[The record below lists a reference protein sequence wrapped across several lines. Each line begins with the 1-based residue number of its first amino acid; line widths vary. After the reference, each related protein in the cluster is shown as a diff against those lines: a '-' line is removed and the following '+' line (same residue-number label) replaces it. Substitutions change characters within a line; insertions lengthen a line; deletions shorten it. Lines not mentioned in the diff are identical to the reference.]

1 MNPACPMKNLNHR
14 PHPRLRTRYL
24 LTLGLP
30 LGLVL
35 MGAKAV
41 KDDYFEIS
49 KQLEIMQ
56 SAFRELNL
64 YYVDELAPGDLMETG
79 IKAML
84 DQLDPYTRYFPESKM
99 EDVRFMQTGEY
110 GGVGASIEQTKEGH
124 TIIVDLLEGEP
135 ADKAGILLGDRLL
148 AVDGRSLEGLS
159 QEQIGDMLQG
169 ATGTEVKLQVARPGA
184 SAPLEVALTRSKVKV
199 PDVPY
204 VGMLTEKTGYLTLS
218 SFTKTSST
226 EVRKALMTL
235 TDSLGA
241 EQVVLDLRGNGGG
254 LLREA
259 ITIVNLFVGKGE
271 EVVSTRGKTPDWN
284 KSYKTFRSAQFPD
297 LPLAVLV
304 DRSSASASEIVAG
317 TLQDLDR
324 AVVLGE
330 ESFGKGL
337 VQQTKNLAY
346 GTRLK
351 VTVAKYYTPS
361 GRCVQRLD
369 YSNRDDE
376 GTVHALADS
385 TLQTYYTKGGRTV
398 LEGRGVIPD
407 IELESPEA
415 NYVLAGLID
424 NHVLF
429 DFAVQKRSQWEV
441 PEFAGD
447 FELTD
452 SMWESFVTYVASMD
466 EAPYAS
472 LTQQAFESLLS
483 KAEEEL
489 LVEANDAALSQLKLG
504 LQANVRTDLERH
516 GSEIREALEHELVI
530 HLYNTTGE
538 FEHGLR
544 RDAVTLK
551 AVELLE
557 SGAYLD
563 VLSGPQTTKRR

>member
-1 MNPACPMKNLNHR
+1 
-14 PHPRLRTRYL
+14 
-24 LTLGLP
+24 
-30 LGLVL
+30 
-35 MGAKAV
+35 MGAKALR
-41 KDDYFEIS
+41 DDYFEIS

-64 YYVDELAPGDLMETG
+64 YYVDELAPGELMETG

-110 GGVGASIEQTKEGH
+110 GGVGASIEQTKNGH

-135 ADKAGILLGDRLL
+135 AEMSGMLLGDRLL
-148 AVDGRSLEGLS
+148 AVDGRSLDGLS

-169 ATGTEVKLQVARPGA
+169 ATGTEVKLQVDRPGA
-184 SAPLEVALTRSKVKV
+184 SGPLEFILTRAKVKV

-204 VGMLTEKTGYLTLS
+204 VGMLTDKTGYLTLS
-218 SFTKTSST
+218 SFTKTSSS

-241 EQVVLDLRGNGGG
+241 EQVVFDLRGNGGG

-259 ITIVNLFVGKGE
+259 ITIVNLFVGKDE

-284 KSYKTFRSAQFPD
+284 KSYKTFRSAQFPE
-297 LPLAVLV
+297 LPVAVLV
-304 DRSSASASEIVAG
+304 DGSSASASEIVAG

-324 AVVLGE
+324 AVVVGE

-337 VQQTKNLAY
+337 VQQTKTLAY

-369 YSNRDDE
+369 YSNRDEE
-376 GTVHALADS
+376 GAVHALADS
-385 TLQTYYTKGGRTV
+385 TLRTFYTKGGRTV

-407 IELESPEA
+407 IEIESPEA
-415 NYVLAGLID
+415 NYVLAGLLD

-429 DFAVQKRSQWEV
+429 DFAVDQRSQWEV
-441 PEFAGD
+441 PESAVD
-447 FELTD
+447 FELTHP
-452 SMWESFVTYVASMD
+452 MWNNFVTYVASME

-472 LTQQAFESLLS
+472 LTQQALESLWS
-483 KAEEEL
+483 TAEDEL
-489 LVEANDAALSQLKLG
+489 LVEANASALSQLKSG
-504 LQANVRTDLERH
+504 LQANVRADLERH
-516 GSEIREALEHELVI
+516 KVEIQEALEHELVV

-544 RDAVTLK
+544 KDAVTLK

-557 SGAYLD
+557 SGAYRD
-563 VLSGPQTTKRR
+563 VLTGPQNLNRR